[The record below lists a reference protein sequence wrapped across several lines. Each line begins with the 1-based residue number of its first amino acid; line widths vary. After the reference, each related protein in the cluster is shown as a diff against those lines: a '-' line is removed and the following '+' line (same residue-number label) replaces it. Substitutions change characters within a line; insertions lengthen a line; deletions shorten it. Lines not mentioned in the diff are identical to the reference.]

1 MEKEELYEKYL
12 VALKERLILEKKLG
26 EMINKW
32 VNGDPTLNAIVVED
46 LLDKGYQRLD
56 ELKAI
61 EQELLSLYNEQD
73 ESNNIKR

>member
-1 MEKEELYEKYL
+1 MTKEEINEKYNIALNERINLEKEIGKM
-12 VALKERLILEKKLG
+12 VDD
-26 EMINKW
+26 W
-32 VNGDPTLNAIVVED
+32 VNGDPTLNVIIVED